1 MTKNLPIKVSVF
13 GGANPKPDSPAYQAA
28 YQLGKLLGE
37 KGVTV
42 LTGGY
47 IGTMEAV
54 SKGANEAGSHVIG
67 VTCKEIETWRP
78 IKANPWV
85 IEEWPCETL
94 RQRLF
99 KLIDSCQAAIA
110 LPGGIGTL
118 AEISLTWN
126 QIAIHASDPKPLIL
140 MGGGWHKVMET
151 FFKELGPYVTIT
163 NREYLGFSPDPGG
176 AIEILDSLGML

>member
-1 MTKNLPIKVSVF
+1 MTQNLKVSVF
-13 GGANPKPDSPAYQAA
+13 GGASPKADSAA
-28 YQLGKLLGE
+28 YQTAFELGKLLGE
-37 KGVTV
+37 NGVTV

-47 IGTMEAV
+47 MGTMEAV

-67 VTCKEIETWRP
+67 VTCEEIEAWRP

-85 IEEWPCETL
+85 IEEWPNKTL

-99 KLIDSCQAAIA
+99 KLIDNCQAAIA

-126 QIAIHASDPKPLIL
+126 QIAIHATDPKPLIL
-140 MGGGWHKVMET
+140 LGDGWHKVLET
-151 FFKELGPYVTIT
+151 FFRELGPYVTI
-163 NREYLGFSPDPGG
+163 NSREFLGFAPDPGG
-176 AIEILDSLGML
+176 AIEILDSLGMLQ